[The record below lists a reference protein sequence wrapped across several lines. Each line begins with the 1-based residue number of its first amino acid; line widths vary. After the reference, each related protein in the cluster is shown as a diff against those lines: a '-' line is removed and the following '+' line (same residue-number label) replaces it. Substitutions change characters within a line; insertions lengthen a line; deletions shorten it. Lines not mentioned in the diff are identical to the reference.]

1 MTEPASTTGPTSIQ
15 WLFIL
20 LGLGA
25 LAVAQP
31 LFAVFGDAPELFVF
45 YGADAADL
53 WILAALAVFLVPAA
67 IWGLG
72 WVVGRFQARAGALVH
87 LAGAT
92 LLAAALGV
100 QVARTLGVDRSFLLA
115 LAGVGAGGLA
125 AFALSSVRPVREWA
139 MVLAPAGL
147 IFAALF
153 LFTSS
158 PARAIAGASESTE
171 PIEPASVV
179 DDPAPVAI
187 LILDELPTRSV
198 VTEDMEIDPS
208 AMPNLAAFA
217 DDATWYRRHTT
228 VAEQT
233 TQAVPALFSG
243 RYTETADQQA
253 LWFDHPDNMFRLLD
267 STHELHVSEALTQV
281 CPPDVCS
288 LSPDAVAEGESGRD
302 GAAPGDEP
310 PPAWRRLWTDARE
323 VVSQRIW
330 PWTEPETI
338 GLDRF
343 ADLDGGF
350 PTFEA
355 EGAVEMLDPV
365 ARFFGFV
372 GAAQPGRF
380 TEFLEAMGPGEPD
393 RPSANI
399 FHLVLPHQPW
409 LFRGDG
415 TQRAS
420 EVDPSYLGYEGGRV
434 LDEPFALSVGRSH
447 HLQQARYADGL
458 VGSFLGR
465 LDELGIYDDAT
476 IVIVA
481 DHGISFMPDTP
492 QRAVDDG
499 NEVEIL
505 PTPRLV
511 KRPGQTEAEISDA
524 QVELVDVLPLV
535 AENTGVGIPW
545 ETDGVPVGD
554 RSGATRYLDEDQG
567 MASVDHGQL
576 MADLDAAVMVDQGP
590 DTILADAGLSPDQAV
605 VVADA
610 QPIAVDVP
618 LDDTILATAPDD
630 AVALGLT
637 DGDELVAVG
646 IAASSRK
653 VVIPVPEAYWGS
665 ASSDLRL
672 VPVEPGPAG

>member
-1 MTEPASTTGPTSIQ
+1 MTEPASTTGPSSIQ
-15 WLFIL
+15 WLLIL

-25 LAVAQP
+25 LAIAQP
-31 LFAVFGDAPELFVF
+31 VFTVFGGAPELFVF
-45 YGADAADL
+45 YGADTGDL
-53 WILAALAVFLVPAA
+53 WTLAALAVFLVPVA

-72 WVVGRFQARAGALVH
+72 WIVGRFDPRAGALVH

-92 LLAAALGV
+92 VLASALGV
-100 QVARTLGVDRSFLLA
+100 QVARNLGVDRSFALA
-115 LAGVGAGGLA
+115 LAGLGAGALA
-125 AFALSSVRPVREWA
+125 AFALARIRPVREWA

-147 IFAALF
+147 IFAGIF

-171 PIEPASVV
+171 PIRPASVA
-179 DDPAPVAI
+179 DESAPLAV
-187 LILDELPTRSV
+187 LILDELPTRSI

-208 AMPNLAAFA
+208 VMPNLAAFA
-217 DDATWYRRHTT
+217 DEATWYRNHTT

-253 LWFDHPDNMFRLLD
+253 LWFDHPDNIFRLLD
-267 STHELHVSEALTQV
+267 STHDLHVSEALTQV
-281 CPPDVCS
+281 CPPDLCS
-288 LSPDAVAEGESGRD
+288 ISSDAADEGETDTDSSGD
-302 GAAPGDEP
+302 SP

-330 PWTEPETI
+330 PWTEPGTI

-380 TEFLEAMGPGEPD
+380 TDFLEAMEPGRPG

-415 TQRAS
+415 TQRES

-434 LDEPFALSVGRSH
+434 LDEPFALAVGRSH
-447 HLQQARYADGL
+447 HLQQTQYADGL
-458 VGSFLGR
+458 VGSFLAR

-476 IVIVA
+476 VVIVA
-481 DHGISFMPDTP
+481 DHGISFMPETP

-505 PTPRLV
+505 PTPLLV
-511 KRPGQTEAEISDA
+511 KLPGQTTAEISDA
-524 QVELVDVLPLV
+524 QVEMVDVLPLV
-535 AENTGVGIPW
+535 TESIGVGVPW
-545 ETDGVPVGD
+545 ETDGVPVGQ
-554 RSGATRYLDEDQG
+554 RSGATRYLDEDRG
-567 MASVDHGQL
+567 MASVDHERL
-576 MADLDAAVMVDQGP
+576 MSDLAAAVRIDQRP
-590 DTILADAGLSPDQAV
+590 DTILAEAGLTPDQAV
-605 VVADA
+605 VVVGAD
-610 QPIAVDVP
+610 PIEVQLP
-618 LDDTILATAPDD
+618 LDDNILATAPGGV
-630 AVALGLT
+630 VALGLL
-637 DGDELVAVG
+637 DGERIVAVG
-646 IAASSRK
+646 IAAASGK
-653 VVIPVPEAYWGS
+653 VVIPVPEDYWGGAS
-665 ASSDLRL
+665 AELRL
-672 VPVEPGPAG
+672 VPVRSGSSD